1 MLTGARE
8 VMQSLL
14 FLCSLQALFIPCL
27 GARGVIRGIG
37 GGGEPGILLITR
49 HGIVDMNLF
58 NKGLVDRYLLDI
70 GLGLGDRHLID
81 IVKGD
86 VYLLGMD

>member
-37 GGGEPGILLITR
+37 GGGEPGILPITR
-49 HGIVDMNLF
+49 HGIVDMYLF
-58 NKGLVDRYLLDI
+58 NPNYPGGGAQLSSAVGKSRFLRN
-70 GLGLGDRHLID
+70 
-81 IVKGD
+81 
-86 VYLLGMD
+86 